1 MDKSNE
7 HQEIISRLRKES
19 GLSRKDVFEKYKIP
33 APTLANWEYGKGSC
47 PEYVFDYLCDILN
60 REIEARKPKIWV
72 LLRIE
77 ENHEDKNG
85 AVVSGIGCYVGGS
98 TLSWFYP
105 FSDGKVSTDAILQIA
120 LLMKAGYEIKFEG
133 RTAI

>member
-7 HQEIISRLRKES
+7 HQETISRLRKES

-33 APTLANWEYGKGSC
+33 ASTLANWEYGKANC
-47 PEYVFDYLCDILN
+47 PEYMFDYLCDILN

-77 ENHEDKNG
+77 ENHENKDG
-85 AVVSGIGCYVGGS
+85 AVAAGIGCYVGGN

-133 RTAI
+133 RTSI